1 MIASYHGH
9 KEIVK
14 ILLEN
19 NADINIQDCFGK
31 RAIDRSKDNMII
43 KMLQNEEEKLGS
55 IITVKSPKLAMRL
68 SNSSFVNQSNI
79 SQNINNNL
87 NNTSTL
93 NNLTNNVT
101 LSNYQLNPNINIE
114 SNNLQNNFNN
124 MSTTSNKNSVSN
136 ITSGLKKS
144 NSKAILNTSVDRKK
158 SASPNQQIRF
168 ADTISTSIIYNEKD
182 KVFFLYILI
191 ISKFINLG
199 INKHRHA

>member
-55 IITVKSPKLAMRL
+55 IMTVKSPKLAMRL
-68 SNSSFVNQSNI
+68 SNSSFVSQNNM

-87 NNTSTL
+87 NNTSNL

-101 LSNYQLNPNINIE
+101 LSNYQLNSNINIE
-114 SNNLQNNFNN
+114 SNNLQNI
-124 MSTTSNKNSVSN
+124 STTSHKNGASN

-144 NSKAILNTSVDRKK
+144 NSKAILNTSVERKK

-168 ADTISTSIIYNEKD
+168 ADTISTSITYNEKD
-182 KVFFLYILI
+182 KVLI
-191 ISKFINLG
+191 SIPFISKFINLG
-199 INKHRHA
+199 SNKHRNT